1 MRQFELK
8 NSPLKLDFLEGDP
21 LKLSEEFKFYH
32 NKLKFRKEIN
42 RLQYLFQKYF
52 KSPLQA
58 TGIRDSYLNEKF
70 TESFFI
76 LIFSTYDI
84 IRKMDDLMK
93 NYLDIIIKRGC
104 FFIES
109 NSNYII
115 LLSKDMEGL
124 TAGIYTM
131 EEILTQIL
139 DNYFQKKEFDT
150 HIKIY
155 PFKLY
160 NCSKL

>member
-1 MRQFELK
+1 
-8 NSPLKLDFLEGDP
+8 
-21 LKLSEEFKFYH
+21 
-32 NKLKFRKEIN
+32 
-42 RLQYLFQKYF
+42 
-52 KSPLQA
+52 
-58 TGIRDSYLNEKF
+58 
-70 TESFFI
+70 
-76 LIFSTYDI
+76 
-84 IRKMDDLMK
+84 MK